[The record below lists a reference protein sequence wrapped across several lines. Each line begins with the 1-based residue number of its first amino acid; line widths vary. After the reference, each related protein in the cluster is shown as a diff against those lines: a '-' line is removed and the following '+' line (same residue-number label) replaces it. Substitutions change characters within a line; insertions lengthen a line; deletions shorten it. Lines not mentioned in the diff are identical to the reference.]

1 MVNALFYMPVWF
13 LTLPSGL
20 AQTETDVLLL
30 QLVYQGLIPNLFGLI
45 MIAHASR
52 TIGAG
57 VTSAW
62 MAFVPAG
69 ATFLVV
75 YILNETLP
83 PSRWAA
89 LALLTLGLCL
99 VSFAGKSFW
108 HRKTGRHHPN

>member
-1 MVNALFYMPVWF
+1 VINALFYMPVWF

-52 TIGAG
+52 TIGAE

-69 ATFLVV
+69 ATFLGV

-83 PSRWAA
+83 PSSWAA